1 VRVIREALLD
11 LIISAAGAALLY
23 VAEQELV
30 RRPGVDSALL
40 AGMVP
45 VTALKFPWLF
55 VIIGVLLLLWLW
67 VRTIGGQRG
76 TFWGAS
82 RWLVRLGLWWSTAA
96 LLLFVGVAAHG
107 AVTRDAAD
115 FNWPFALGYL
125 AVAVPIG
132 LACGV
137 AWRHTSPVRPAGG

>member
-30 RRPGVDSALL
+30 RRPSVDAALL
-40 AGMVP
+40 AGLVP
-45 VTALKFPWLF
+45 VTARKSPWLA
-55 VIIGVLLLLWLW
+55 VIVGVLLLLWLW
-67 VRTIGGQRG
+67 VRAIGGPRG
-76 TFWGAS
+76 TLWGAS
-82 RWLVRLGLWWSTAA
+82 RWLVRLGLWWSAAA

-107 AVTRDAAD
+107 AFTRDAAD
-115 FNWPFALGYL
+115 FNWPFALGFL

-137 AWRHTSPVRPAGG
+137 AWRRTSPVAPDSG

>member
-1 VRVIREALLD
+1 MRVIREAVLD

-40 AGMVP
+40 AGLVP
-45 VTALKFPWLF
+45 VTVHKLPWLA
-55 VIIGVLLLLWLW
+55 VIIGVLLLVWLL
-67 VRTIGGQRG
+67 VRAIGGQRG
-76 TFWGAS
+76 ALWGAV

-96 LLLFVGVAAHG
+96 LLLFAGVAAHG

-115 FNWPFALGYL
+115 FNWPFALDYL
-125 AVAVPIG
+125 AIVVPIG
-132 LACGV
+132 VACGL
-137 AWRHTSPVRPAGG
+137 AWRRTPSVTRDIG